1 LRRPADDLRARY
13 RTAVAHPDNGP
24 EPDPFAEPTGSLSDP
39 AALLIGYLRTYRD
52 ALDRKLAGLS
62 DDQLRSAVLPS
73 GWTPLELLK
82 HLAYMER
89 RWFAWDF
96 LGRDLADPYGDHDPA
111 YPDRWAVTADD
122 TVADLQAFLSEQAA
136 VTEQVLS
143 THRLDDVA
151 ATTGRFPSDP
161 PTLAWIGFH
170 VLQEYAR
177 HLGHLD
183 AVRELIDSRT
193 GE

>member
-1 LRRPADDLRARY
+1 M
-13 RTAVAHPDNGP
+13 AHPDNGP
-24 EPDPFAEPTGSLSDP
+24 EADPFAEPAGSLSDP
-39 AALLIGYLRTYRD
+39 SALLIGYLRTYRD

-62 DDQLRSAVLPS
+62 DDQLRTAVLPS
-73 GWTPLELLK
+73 GWTPIELLK

-89 RWFAWDF
+89 RWFVWGF
-96 LGRDLADPYGDHDPA
+96 LGRDLHDPFGDRDPA
-111 YPDRWAVTADD
+111 DRRRWAVAADD
-122 TVADLQAFLSEQAA
+122 TVAALQAFLGEQAA
-136 VTEQVLS
+136 ATERVLS
-143 THRLDDVA
+143 EHRLDEVA
-151 ATTGRFPSDP
+151 ATTGRFPTDP

-177 HLGHLD
+177 HVGHLD

>member
-1 LRRPADDLRARY
+1 MLVSVA
-13 RTAVAHPDNGP
+13 AVAQPDA
-24 EPDPFAEPTGSLSDP
+24 DPFAEPDGSLSDTS
-39 AALLIGYLRTYRD
+39 ALLIGYLRAYRS
-52 ALDRKLAGLS
+52 ALARKLDGLS
-62 DDQLRSAVLPS
+62 DDQLRTAVLPS
-73 GWTPLELLK
+73 GWTPIELLK

-96 LGRDLADPYGDHDPA
+96 LGQQFPDPYGDRDPA
-111 YPDRWAVTADD
+111 DLHRWAVTGED
-122 TVADLQAFLSEQAA
+122 TVARLQSFLAEQAA

-143 THRLDDVA
+143 EHRPDEVA
-151 ATTGRFPSDP
+151 TTTGRFTTDP

-183 AVRELIDSRT
+183 AARELIDRRT

>member
-1 LRRPADDLRARY
+1 MAESRSDRFMEPVRPL
-13 RTAVAHPDNGP
+13 G
-24 EPDPFAEPTGSLSDP
+24 DPS
-39 AALLIGYLRTYRD
+39 ALLIGYLRSYRQ
-52 ALDRKLAGLS
+52 ALARKLAGLD
-62 DDQLRSAVLPS
+62 DDQLRTPVLPS

-89 RWFAWDF
+89 RWFSWDF
-96 LGRDLADPYGDHDPA
+96 LGQPLPDPFGDRDPGDRQ
-111 YPDRWAVTADD
+111 RWATDPDD
-122 TVADLQAFLSEQAA
+122 TVASLQGFLAEQAV

-143 THRLDDVA
+143 EHRLDELA
-151 ATTGRFPSDP
+151 STAGRFATDP
-161 PTLAWIGFH
+161 PTLGWIGFH

-183 AVRELIDSRT
+183 AVRELIDAGT